1 MLEFLQNPR
10 LLDLAIALVIA
21 VVSAVVS
28 AWITVQLSLRRFR
41 YERRWDRKAD
51 AYDRIVVALH
61 DFKIFASRHGADE
74 LQIKKMSEEDR
85 ADLRARASKADDEIL
100 KAIDIGAL
108 YLSDEAQSRLR
119 QYQNEE
125 RSAQDLNTWFGYLE
139 ADRNAADACLKDMIK
154 IAKRDL
160 R

>member
-1 MLEFLQNPR
+1 V
-10 LLDLAIALVIA
+10 AIGIVIA
-21 VVSAVVS
+21 AVS
-28 AWITVQLSLRRFR
+28 AWITVQLSLRQFR
-41 YERRWDRKAD
+41 AERWWERKAEAYERIIGAF
-51 AYDRIVVALH
+51 H
-61 DFKIFASRHGADE
+61 DFKIFASRQAAE
-74 LQIKKMSEEDR
+74 LQKKEMSEE
-85 ADLRARASKADDEIL
+85 AGATLRARARKADDDIL